1 MLKWYSLFKWLKIL
15 FTKKG
20 LMKTK
25 KSQYLFNQIFKPPT
39 KKDFK
44 RIERGELY

>member
-1 MLKWYSLFKWLKIL
+1 MKLLIKWLRIL
-15 FTKKG
+15 ITKKR
-20 LMKTK
+20 LMKSK
-25 KSQYLFNQIFKPPT
+25 KSQYLFNQMFKPPT